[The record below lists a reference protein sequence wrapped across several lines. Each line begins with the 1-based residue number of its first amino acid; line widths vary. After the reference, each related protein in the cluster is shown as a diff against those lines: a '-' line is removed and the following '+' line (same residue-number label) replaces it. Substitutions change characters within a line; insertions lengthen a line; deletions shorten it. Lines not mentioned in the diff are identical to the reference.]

1 MDYTD
6 DIYRITDFRLIIGIA
21 GAGLRKKSL
30 NYFKL
35 SENTEDLQENLQEG
49 NAKQI
54 LHVALAELTIQ
65 RVRKNYR

>member
-1 MDYTD
+1 MYLNTF
-6 DIYRITDFRLIIGIA
+6 IQRFN
-21 GAGLRKKSL
+21 

-35 SENTEDLQENLQEG
+35 SENTEDLQEYLQEG

-65 RVRKNYR
+65 RVRKIYS